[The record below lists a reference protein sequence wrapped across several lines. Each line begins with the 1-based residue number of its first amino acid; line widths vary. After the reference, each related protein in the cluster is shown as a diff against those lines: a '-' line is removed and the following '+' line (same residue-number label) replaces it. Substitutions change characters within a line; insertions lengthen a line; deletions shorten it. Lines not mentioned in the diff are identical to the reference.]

1 MIGAIAGDIIG
12 SVYEHN
18 PLKSEGFPLFSDYS
32 RFTDDTVMSLA
43 VARAILEG
51 GDYGQ
56 GMKSLG
62 RIFPNA
68 GYGGNFI
75 LWLAE
80 DEIRPYNS
88 WGNGSAMRVSPIGFA
103 HDTEEDVLREA
114 KNSAVISHDHPEG
127 IKGAQAV
134 ALAILLARQGAS
146 KEQIRERISIEFIYD
161 LDRTIDQ
168 IRPGYSFDVSCQG
181 SVPEGIIAFLD
192 STDYTSAIRKAVS
205 LGGDSD
211 TLACIAGAIAEAYYK
226 EIPTLIQI
234 ETENRL
240 PGILWK
246 ILEKFEKRYPCC
258 GKGN

>member
-18 PLKSEGFPLFSDYS
+18 PHKSEVFPLFSEYS
-32 RFTDDTVMSLA
+32 CLTDDTVMSLA
-43 VARAILEG
+43 IAQAILNG
-51 GDYGQ
+51 GDYGKE
-56 GMKSLG
+56 MKSLG

-68 GYGGNFI
+68 GYGGNFFI
-75 LWLAE
+75 WISE
-80 DEIRPYNS
+80 DEIKPYNS

-103 HDTEEDVLREA
+103 FDTEEDVLREA
-114 KNSAVISHDHPEG
+114 KNSAQVSHDHPEG

-134 ALAILLARQGAS
+134 ALAILLARQGAN
-146 KEQIRERISIEFIYD
+146 KNQIRDRISREFKYD
-161 LDRTIDQ
+161 LNRTIEL

-192 STDYTSAIRKAVS
+192 STDYTSAVRKAVS

-226 EIPTLIQI
+226 KIPSLIQI
-234 ETENRL
+234 ETEDRL
-240 PGILWK
+240 PGLLWT
-246 ILEKFEKRYPCC
+246 ILESFEKRFPCC
-258 GKGN
+258 ELGA